1 MQKEVYKKQENKVKY
16 NCSETKNTKGTIIV
30 HTLMDSINGKKL
42 KGIKINLYRING
54 VSPYL
59 VSSKYSD
66 ENGIV
71 KFSNIEDGNYRV
83 IEIINKKVYEKP
95 SYVKWNEINISNYL
109 KEETIYVI
117 NKKREVYIN

>member
-1 MQKEVYKKQENKVKY
+1 MQKEVYKKQENKAKY

-30 HTLMDSINGKKL
+30 HTLMDSINGEKL

-66 ENGIV
+66 ENGMV

-117 NKKREVYIN
+117 NKKREVCIS